1 MAQDKTLELEKK
13 FLAYVLSDNDY
24 IGESIARMDKSY
36 FKHINNI
43 YRMIVGY
50 YDKYKMPITDDRID
64 AKLNNIKNLTEDE
77 QIKINVKEW
86 LRTIVKRDILNL
98 IVHSTQKHHEKFILK
113 SIKYN
118 RHKRTT

>member
-77 QIKINVKEW
+77 QIKIK
-86 LRTIVKRDILNL
+86 TIVSDSRDLPI
-98 IVHSTQKHHEKFILK
+98 HDMGEFK
-113 SIKYN
+113 SIEDDIITQY
-118 RHKRTT
+118 KRKN